1 MNSVTKE
8 IYCKIRNSDFYDSRY
23 SELARFYSVQS
34 LAAVINTDAALVGGL
49 SDLQRKEFDGEKL
62 ATTLIKAEVGLSMNF
77 AI

>member
-1 MNSVTKE
+1 M
-8 IYCKIRNSDFYDSRY
+8 KISKFERD
-23 SELARFYSVQS
+23 
-34 LAAVINTDAALVGGL
+34 